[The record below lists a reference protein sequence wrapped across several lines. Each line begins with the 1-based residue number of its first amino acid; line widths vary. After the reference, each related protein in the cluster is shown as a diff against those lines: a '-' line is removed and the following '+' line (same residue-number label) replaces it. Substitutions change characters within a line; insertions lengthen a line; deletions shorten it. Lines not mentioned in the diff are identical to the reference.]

1 MKKLFFFLCTLWVA
15 GSLSAKPY
23 IRIDKNRMTIF
34 VLEEKTSDTL
44 QEATLCDTLLAA
56 PISCGRNLGPKQRTG
71 DLRTPEGQF
80 RIISIEDSHG
90 WVHDF
95 RYGNGFI
102 PNAYGP

>member
-1 MKKLFFFLCTLWVA
+1 
-15 GSLSAKPY
+15 
-23 IRIDKNRMTIF
+23 MTIF